1 MKKTILTMMAAVV
14 IATTGTA
21 FAATPERAEN
31 VPAFEQN
38 VNADYTCGGYGR
50 GRGRG
55 GNGNGYGY
63 GCGNYGGGYGGYCYG
78 GGYGSENSE
87 N

>member
-1 MKKTILTMMAAVV
+1 MKKTILNMMAAVV

-21 FAATPERAEN
+21 FAATPERAES

-38 VNADYTCGGYGR
+38 VNADYTCCGYGR

-55 GNGNGYGY
+55 GYGGGY
-63 GCGNYGGGYGGYCYG
+63 GCGGYGGGYCYG
-78 GGYGSENSE
+78 GGYDSEN
-87 N
+87 NQ

>member
-50 GRGRG
+50 GRGGYG
-55 GNGNGYGY
+55 GGY
-63 GCGNYGGGYGGYCYG
+63 GCGGYGGGYCYG
-78 GGYGSENSE
+78 GGYDSEN
-87 N
+87 NQ

>member
-1 MKKTILTMMAAVV
+1 MKKMIMAMMAAAV
-14 IATTGTA
+14 IATTGTS
-21 FAATPERAEN
+21 FAATPERVEN
-31 VPAFEQN
+31 APALEQN

>member
-14 IATTGTA
+14 IATAGTA
-21 FAATPERAEN
+21 FAAAPERAEN

-55 GNGNGYGY
+55 GYGGGY
-63 GCGNYGGGYGGYCYG
+63 GCGGYGGGYCYG
-78 GGYGSENSE
+78 GGYDSEN
-87 N
+87 NQ

>member
-1 MKKTILTMMAAVV
+1 MKKTILTVMAAVV

-50 GRGRG
+50 GGRGRG
-55 GNGNGYGY
+55 GYGGGY
-63 GCGNYGGGYGGYCYG
+63 GCGGYGGGYGGGYCYD
-78 GGYGSENSE
+78 GGYNSE
-87 N
+87 NNQ

>member
-50 GRGRG
+50 GGRGRG
-55 GNGNGYGY
+55 GYGGGY
-63 GCGNYGGGYGGYCYG
+63 GCGGYGGGYCYG
-78 GGYGSENSE
+78 GGYDSEN
-87 N
+87 NQ

>member
-21 FAATPERAEN
+21 FAATPERAET

-55 GNGNGYGY
+55 GYGGGY
-63 GCGNYGGGYGGYCYG
+63 GCGGYGGGYCYG
-78 GGYGSENSE
+78 GGYDSEN
-87 N
+87 NQ

>member
-21 FAATPERAEN
+21 FAATP
-31 VPAFEQN
+31 
-38 VNADYTCGGYGR
+38 ADYTCGGYGR

-55 GNGNGYGY
+55 GYGGGY
-63 GCGNYGGGYGGYCYG
+63 GCGGYGGGYCYG
-78 GGYGSENSE
+78 GGYDSEN
-87 N
+87 NQ

>member
-1 MKKTILTMMAAVV
+1 MKKTILTGMAAVV

-21 FAATPERAEN
+21 FAATPARAEN

-55 GNGNGYGY
+55 GYGGGY
-63 GCGNYGGGYGGYCYG
+63 GCGGYGGGYCYG
-78 GGYGSENSE
+78 GGYDSEN
-87 N
+87 NQ

>member
-31 VPAFEQN
+31 VVPAFEQN

-55 GNGNGYGY
+55 G
-63 GCGNYGGGYGGYCYG
+63 YGGGYGCGGYGGGYCYG
-78 GGYGSENSE
+78 SGYDSEN
-87 N
+87 NQ